1 MFTGIMN
8 AKRLGTVYEAG
19 LIPFVEEWFPD
30 GHRLYQDNDP
40 KHSSK
45 YIEVFKTTRHKLVVH
60 TT

>member
-19 LIPFVEEWFPD
+19 LVPFIQERFPD
-30 GHRLYQDNDP
+30 SHRLCQDNDP

-45 YIEVFKTTRHKLVVH
+45 YIERFLKEKG
-60 TT
+60 